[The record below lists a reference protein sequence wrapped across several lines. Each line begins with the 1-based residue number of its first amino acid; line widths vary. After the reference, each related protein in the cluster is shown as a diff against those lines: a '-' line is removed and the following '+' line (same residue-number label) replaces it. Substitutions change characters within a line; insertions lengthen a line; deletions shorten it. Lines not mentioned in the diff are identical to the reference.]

1 MEPAGTPFLSVCSY
15 SVYSY
20 NSVYLSGLKIGAVG
34 TGGGAVS
41 VAVDGR
47 YAYVVTGDFDGTLQV
62 VDVSKPSAPVSVGS
76 VTTGNYPS
84 SVAVAGRYAYVVNN
98 YSSTL
103 QVFEALWQNLWVK
116 MAHPKGRQA
125 SPLRGGDRR
134 RRELGL
140 GSRRR
145 RSPACPW
152 DVGVS

>member
-1 MEPAGTPFLSVCSY
+1 MSIRKRADYRKLAFKQYRAICAYCGFGIAEVLEVCH
-15 SVYSY
+15 
-20 NSVYLSGLKIGAVG
+20 L
-34 TGGGAVS
+34 
-41 VAVDGR
+41 DGKR
-47 YAYVVTGDFDGTLQV
+47 E
-62 VDVSKPSAPVSVGS
+62 
-76 VTTGNYPS
+76 
-84 SVAVAGRYAYVVNN
+84 NN
-98 YSSTL
+98 DL
-103 QVFEALWQNLWVK
+103 GALWQNLWVK